1 MQPHLKSICCALAL
15 ACVATV
21 SLAATSPTKDIV
33 LDRVAAPLRAAPAVH
48 AGQASSAAAVQVGVQ
63 VGDAMAVS
71 VLLESPN
78 GTLTPKSTDT
88 LFHTGD
94 RFRVKLLAS
103 RDGKISF
110 YNTNPLGVLS
120 PKPVWSGQ
128 VKAGQE
134 TISPRLRLDG
144 HSGVDYLHVVLE
156 PKQEPQL
163 FDWLGKWLGSKPDS
177 SQPASKDISLDVQN
191 TATGTYMLNNTG
203 TGLVATVRVVH
214 NVR

>member
-33 LDRVAAPLRAAPAVH
+33 LDRVAAPLRATSAAPAAH
-48 AGQASSAAAVQVGVQ
+48 AGQASTAVAVQ

-78 GTLTPKSTDT
+78 GTLTPKSTAT

-163 FDWLGKWLGSKPDS
+163 FDWLGKWLGGKPDS

-214 NVR
+214 NLR

>member
-1 MQPHLKSICCALAL
+1 MQPHLKTVCCALAL
-15 ACVATV
+15 ACAATV
-21 SLAATSPTKDIV
+21 SQATLFFNTKDIV
-33 LDRVAAPLRAAPAVH
+33 LDRVAAPLRAAPAASVAH
-48 AGQASSAAAVQVGVQ
+48 PGQASTAVAVQ

-78 GTLTPKSTDT
+78 GALAPKSTDT

-120 PKPVWSGQ
+120 PKPVWSGE

-163 FDWLGKWLGSKPDS
+163 FDWLGKWLGGQPDS
-177 SQPASKDISLDVQN
+177 RQPASKDISLDVQN

-214 NVR
+214 NAR